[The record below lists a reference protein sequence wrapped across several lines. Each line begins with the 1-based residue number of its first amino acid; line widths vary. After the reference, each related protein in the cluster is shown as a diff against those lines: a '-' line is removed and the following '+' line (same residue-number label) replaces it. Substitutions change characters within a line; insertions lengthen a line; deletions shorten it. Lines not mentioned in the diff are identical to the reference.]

1 MLTEKLIL
9 SFAMVSSL
17 ASTTLALPQPLSPV
31 SLVALSSNF
40 AKEKTLERRWPADD
54 DDDPPKE
61 EAPKDDPPKEEAP
74 KEEPVNPKWSTGGGR
89 PKTYNLLLEP
99 RSNSLLKKES

>member
-9 SFAMVSSL
+9 SFAILSSL

-74 KEEPVNPKWSTGGGR
+74 KQDPDDPKWHPKGR
-89 PKTYNLLLEP
+89 PRQYDLLL
-99 RSNSLLKKES
+99 

>member
-1 MLTEKLIL
+1 ML
-9 SFAMVSSL
+9 SSL
-17 ASTTLALPQPLSPV
+17 ASTTLVLPQPLSPV

-40 AKEKTLERRWPADD
+40 AKEKSLERRWPADD

-74 KEEPVNPKWSTGGGR
+74 KEEDPKWSPQEVVR
-89 PKTYNLLLEP
+89 HIRYDLLLEHCASGP
-99 RSNSLLKKES
+99 GPE